1 MNDSPEAAAL
11 RLRAMQRLATG
22 LLLLVAAVYVVAR
35 LTESRHPAIGYLR
48 AFCEAAM
55 VGGLADWFAVT
66 ALFRHPLGVPLP
78 HTAIIPANKDRIGAT
93 LGQFVERN
101 FLSPEVVSAKL
112 AQVDFAQLTARWL
125 SDPARSAAVAQQV
138 AAFLPRVLDASADES
153 IRQFMHRNLVGALR
167 RLEAAPL
174 AAELL
179 ETLTAQNRHQQ
190 LVDEIIAQAHR
201 FLVEAEPDIRQRV
214 RDKTAWLWQKLGVD
228 DAISDRLIRAAE
240 EALADIGNDP
250 QHAWRQRFTEL
261 VREYIDGL
269 RHDPAYHAQAERI
282 KNELL
287 DHPVLARYVGG
298 IWDETRERI
307 RRDVESPDSRIR
319 ANLQLALVHLGEG
332 LMQDPAVRVA
342 LNDWLRK
349 ALADLVDGRRH
360 DVAELIAETVRRWD
374 ARTLS
379 DRIEHAIGRDLQ
391 YIRVNGTLIGGLV
404 GVAIHAVSS
413 LLFP

>member
-1 MNDSPEAAAL
+1 MGLPAESAAQ
-11 RLRAMQRLATG
+11 RLRAMQRFATG
-22 LLLLVAAVYVVAR
+22 LLVLVGAVYVVAR
-35 LTESRHPAIGYLR
+35 LYEARHPALGYLR

-101 FLSPEVVSAKL
+101 FLSPDVVSAKL

-125 SDPARSAAVAQQV
+125 SDPARSAVVANHV

-153 IRQFMHRNLVGALR
+153 IRQFMHRNLVDALR

-201 FLVEAEPDIRQRV
+201 FLVESESDIRERV

-228 DAISDRLIRAAE
+228 DAISDRLIHAAE

-269 RHDPAYHAQAERI
+269 RNDPAYHAQAERI

-319 ANLQLALVHLGEG
+319 ANLQRALVHLGEG
-332 LMQDPAVRVA
+332 MMQDPAVRAA

-349 ALADLVDGRRH
+349 ALADLVDARRH

-413 LLFP
+413 LAF

>member
-1 MNDSPEAAAL
+1 MSNSAESAAQ

-22 LLLLVAAVYVVAR
+22 LLLLVAAVYVAAR
-35 LTESRHPAIGYLR
+35 LYETRHPAIGYLR

-78 HTAIIPANKDRIGAT
+78 HTAIIPTNKDRIGAT

-101 FLSPEVVSAKL
+101 FLSPEVVSVKL
-112 AQVDFAQLTARWL
+112 AQVDFAQLSARWL
-125 SDPARSAAVAQQV
+125 SDPARAGAVASQV

-153 IRQFMHRNLVGALR
+153 IRQFMHRNLIDALR
-167 RLEAAPL
+167 RLQAAPL

-190 LVDEIIAQAHR
+190 LLDEIIARAHR
-201 FLVEAEPDIRQRV
+201 FLVESEPDIRRRV
-214 RDKTAWLWQKLGVD
+214 RAKTAWLWQKLGVD
-228 DAISDRLIRAAE
+228 DAISDRLIRAAQ
-240 EALADIGNDP
+240 EALADIGADP
-250 QHAWRQRFTEL
+250 EHAWRQRFTEL
-261 VREYIDGL
+261 VHEYIDGL
-269 RHDPAYHAQAERI
+269 RHAPEYHAQAERI

-332 LMQDPAVRVA
+332 LMQDATVRAA

-349 ALADLVDGRRH
+349 ALTDLVDARRH
-360 DVAELIAETVRRWD
+360 EVAELIAETVRRWD

-413 LLFP
+413 IAF